1 MSIIVLYVILTVL
14 LCGFLNESSL
24 HFFILGVTQGSFSSV
39 FSHIFVQICDK
50 SLTVDKLTVVRILHV
65 VCDLQHSLILLPP
78 SSSLSAQTG
87 LWFSAIYFRITEE
100 CVPRVSFWTHLYLH
114 HVVVMKVLWART
126 IQSNLFLKCQAHIQD
141 AIYWLIIKA
150 CTGTDQGLSMT
161 AVIKQPTHI
170 QLACSEMYYFQAILD
185 LFSNLLFRFLCNH
198 HNFSNFLLLSIFVCL
213 FVIDR

>member
-1 MSIIVLYVILTVL
+1 MYVTFWSVCDDNSDWLWFSTWI
-14 LCGFLNESSL
+14 
-24 HFFILGVTQGSFSSV
+24 FFISRVKQGSLWSV
-39 FSHIFVQICDK
+39 FSHISLQICDK
-50 SLTVDKLTVVRILHV
+50 SLTVDRLTVVRILHV
-65 VCDLQHSLILLPP
+65 VDLQNSLILLPP

-161 AVIKQPTHI
+161 AVIKPTWRVLEKYSF
-170 QLACSEMYYFQAILD
+170 LAVLD
-185 LFSNLLFRFLCNH
+185 MFSYPLFRFLLFH
-198 HNFSNFLLLSIFVCL
+198 YQFLSIFSVS
-213 FVIDR
+213 VYVMQW

>member
-1 MSIIVLYVILTVL
+1 MGWLILMTLLSVILYPFTVRSLVVVVYILAFCNLLLFSDLYVMITVMG
-14 LCGFLNESSL
+14 CGFLHGFH
-24 HFFILGVTQGSFSSV
+24 HFASNTRQFELCFLTYISANMW
-39 FSHIFVQICDK
+39 QITDSWQINSCQD
-50 SLTVDKLTVVRILHV
+50 SPCG
-65 VCDLQHSLILLPP
+65 CDLQNSLILLPP

-114 HVVVMKVLWART
+114 HVVVMKVLWAST
-126 IQSNLFLKCQAHIQD
+126 IQTNLFLKCQAHIQD

-170 QLACSEMYYFQAILD
+170 RVGLHSL
-185 LFSNLLFRFLCNH
+185 
-198 HNFSNFLLLSIFVCL
+198 
-213 FVIDR
+213 

>member
-1 MSIIVLYVILTVL
+1 MVFYMD
-14 LCGFLNESSL
+14 FL
-24 HFFILGVTQGSFSSV
+24 HFTSYTRQFEICFLTYISL
-39 FSHIFVQICDK
+39 QICDK

-65 VCDLQHSLILLPP
+65 VVTYKSLILLPP

-87 LWFSAIYFRITEE
+87 LWFSAIYFRITQE

-114 HVVVMKVLWART
+114 HVVVMKVLWAST

-170 QLACSEMYYFQAILD
+170 RVGL
-185 LFSNLLFRFLCNH
+185 
-198 HNFSNFLLLSIFVCL
+198 
-213 FVIDR
+213 